1 MVIKGMNSY
10 KICSLIVNSEQESLD
25 HTIELLRANA
35 MVKEIATANT
45 SDQAILKIINCNP
58 DIIFFHYPS
67 KGQAEKELIEFVK
80 TKLTSTTL
88 VFVSKSKEYAV
99 VAIQNGIFKYLLEP
113 IKKEE
118 LEKIIKTVYETKK
131 FDSQARINQMIERTP
146 EEARLR
152 LQTTKGYLMINPE
165 ELIFC
170 KAAGFYTELYL
181 TRDRIEL
188 SSQFLL
194 KFEEMLSQFNFLRVS
209 RSHLINQQFIRKIYR
224 NNNTIVLS
232 ADGKEFEIKGG
243 KIHIRNLSKPDTE

>member
-1 MVIKGMNSY
+1 MVEGMNSH
-10 KICSLIVNSEQESLD
+10 KIRSLIIDSEQESLD
-25 HTIELLRANA
+25 HTLELLQANRLIS
-35 MVKEIATANT
+35 EIETVDT
-45 SDQAILKIINCNP
+45 TDKAILKIINCNP
-58 DIIFFHYPS
+58 DIIFFDYPS
-67 KGQAEKELIEFVK
+67 KGQAEKELLEFVK
-80 TKLTSTTL
+80 TRLASTTL
-88 VFVSKSKEYAV
+88 VFISKTKEHAAF
-99 VAIQNGIFKYLLEP
+99 AIQNGIFKYLLKP

-118 LEKIIKTVYETKK
+118 LEKIIKTDYETKRNN
-131 FDSQARINQMIERTP
+131 SRARINQMIEKTP

-152 LQTTKGYLMINPE
+152 LQTTKGYLIINPD

-188 SSQFLL
+188 SSQFIS

-209 RSHLINQQFIRKIYR
+209 RSHLINQHLIRKIYR

-232 ADGKEFEIKGG
+232 ADGKEYEIKSS